1 LKKIY
6 IIERNIRTFNLSSP
20 IQAFQ
25 FASFL
30 IRLREHTDT
39 LKELFDEDEFRRR
52 AEKGELSRWTM
63 DAQAADMPSEVMP
76 VVVTEDTAKIV

>member
-1 LKKIY
+1 LI
-6 IIERNIRTFNLSSP
+6 F
-20 IQAFQ
+20 QAQFKHSN

-39 LKELFDEDEFRRR
+39 LKELFDEDEFRRK
-52 AEKGELSRWTM
+52 AEKGELSKWTM
-63 DAQAADMPSEVMP
+63 DAQAADHMPSEVMP